1 MNKPYITAFLAIIS
15 LAFSTGAMAQDMSKS
30 EYKAAGKNIVAG
42 YKTAKAN
49 CASFAGNAKDICMAE
64 AKGKE
69 KVAKTELKTRY
80 KPSRESD
87 YQISVA
93 KAQADYAVAREKC
106 DDRAGKIKVA
116 CVKEAKA
123 ALVSAKSNAK
133 EQLSLSLHSSIHSM
147 ESARFVAKEQLKT
160 SEPNTTA
167 NDASSA
173 ARMKAKEK

>member
-1 MNKPYITAFLAIIS
+1 MNKPYITAILAVTS
-15 LAFSTGAMAQDMSKS
+15 LSFSAGAIAQDMSKS
-30 EYKAAGKNIVAG
+30 EYKAAGKNIGAV
-42 YKTAKAN
+42 YKSAKAN

-87 YQISVA
+87 YEISVA
-93 KAQADYAVAREKC
+93 KAQADYAVAKEKC
-106 DDRAGKIKVA
+106 DDRSGKVKKV

-123 ALVSAKSNAK
+123 ALVRARSDAK
-133 EQLSLSLHSSIHSM
+133 ERLSLSLHSGMHSM

-160 SEPNTTA
+160 SGPNTTA

-173 ARMKAKEK
+173 ARMKANEK

>member
-30 EYKAAGKNIVAG
+30 EYKAAGKDIAVE
-42 YKTAKAN
+42 YKSAKAT
-49 CASFAGNAKDICMAE
+49 CASFAGNVKDICMAE
-64 AKGKE
+64 AKGKA

-106 DDRAGKIKVA
+106 DDRAGKFKKV

-123 ALVSAKSNAK
+123 ALVGARSSAR
-133 EQLSLSLHSSIHSM
+133 EQLSLSLHSGIHSM
-147 ESARFVAKEQLKT
+147 ESEKFVAKEQLKI
-160 SEPNTTA
+160 SEPDTTA